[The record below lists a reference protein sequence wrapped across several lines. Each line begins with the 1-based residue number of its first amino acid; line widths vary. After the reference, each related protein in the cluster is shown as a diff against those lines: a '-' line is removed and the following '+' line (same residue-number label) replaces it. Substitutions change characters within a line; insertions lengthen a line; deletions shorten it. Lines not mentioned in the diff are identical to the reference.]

1 MGLLP
6 HNKQNPKHKGKGH
19 TTQVIAQC
27 CFGGWTLQSQAQHTW
42 LLLSPVLIL
51 CILGSDANLLRN
63 RSLQFSENTFHLV
76 PTTLGYHLHCHSREH
91 YMRNKDP
98 HFIIRVLE
106 AFRSKAKK
114 FILWLCKGRNQPT
127 SLGMLKESRDHI
139 IYNENMSFPVILH
152 WLSIQDATVLHFT

>member
-1 MGLLP
+1 MGLP
-6 HNKQNPKHKGKGH
+6 PYNKQNPKHKVKGH
-19 TTQVIAQC
+19 TIQVIAQC
-27 CFGGWTLQSQAQHTW
+27 CFDGWTLQSQAQHTW

-51 CILGSDANLLRN
+51 CILGSDTNLLRN
-63 RSLQFSENTFHLV
+63 RSLQSSENISCLV
-76 PTTLGYHLHCHSREH
+76 TTTLSYHLHYHSREH

-114 FILWLCKGRNQPT
+114 FILWLCKGKNRPT

-152 WLSIQDATVLHFT
+152 WLSIQEATFLHFT